1 MKKVSLILISLFVTG
16 VSHAA
21 LPPYFDS
28 VSKIEV
34 ALDKVG
40 EGDDLGSIES
50 VDLDGNQVTV
60 ATDTPCTHTIVLTI
74 KETPVDANGT
84 IVVGPTVYEAKSIAS
99 VCAAR

>member
-1 MKKVSLILISLFVTG
+1 MKKISLILISLFVTG
-16 VSHAA
+16 VSQAA

-34 ALDKVG
+34 ALSKVG

-60 ATDTPCTHTIVLTI
+60 TTDTPCTHTVVLTI
-74 KETPVDANGT
+74 KETPADANGT

-99 VCAAR
+99 VCAVR